1 MTAPALTKMTK
12 IEVVVPGGE
21 APPYAT
27 SFKALALP
35 DTPACQAFR
44 ASGTTV
50 TDRVG
55 CSSISK
61 RRWNY
66 SSPLSRN
73 RK

>member
-21 APPYAT
+21 APAVRDLIQSVGAT
-27 SFKALALP
+27 GYTSV
-35 DTPACQAFR
+35 
-44 ASGTTV
+44 SGVSGLGHHATA
-50 TDRVG
+50 RVG
-55 CSSISK
+55 CSSINK